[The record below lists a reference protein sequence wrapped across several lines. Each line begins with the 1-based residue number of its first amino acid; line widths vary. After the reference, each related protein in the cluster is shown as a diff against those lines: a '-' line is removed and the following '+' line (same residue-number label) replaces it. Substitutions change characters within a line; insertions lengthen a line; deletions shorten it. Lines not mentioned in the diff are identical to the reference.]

1 MTDEDIEKL
10 ITDLAEKYASKN
22 QEFCVDANEEEIT
35 TYYDLRAAFM
45 EGFKA
50 GMRFKEEQ

>member
-10 ITDLAEKYASKN
+10 AEKYASEN
-22 QEFCVDANEEEIT
+22 QEFCIDANEEEIT

-50 GMRFKEEQ
+50 GMNFKEEE